1 MSTWFRWSTW
11 STFHVH
17 PLSVF
22 KWWGPCS
29 GLPVAK
35 VGQPWE
41 SKRSWGS
48 WVIRKQIKQTPKREG
63 SGGQRWAWDG
73 VSMMRYD
80 EDGPQFVASATISW
94 LFMRERP
101 STTPLTPRR
110 DARKDVVVM
119 FQETLL
125 FYTLQVWDDLRW
137 WHGRSW
143 DLGSTYCWFWRCGFS
158 NLGIVHVG
166 LKLGTPSLVY
176 PHFPTEH
183 LGAKSTIVRHTQKS

>member
-1 MSTWFRWSTW
+1 MG
-11 STFHVH
+11 
-17 PLSVF
+17 PLQR
-22 KWWGPCS
+22 
-29 GLPVAK
+29 VACGQGRSA
-35 VGQPWE
+35 VGIQAQLGQLGHTQTDQTDT
-41 SKRSWGS
+41 KTRR
-48 WVIRKQIKQTPKREG
+48 IRRTKMG
-63 SGGQRWAWDG
+63 VRWAWDG

-158 NLGIVHVG
+158 NLGIVHVVEIGYPITG
-166 LKLGTPSLVY
+166 LSSFPHWAFRGKIHHCQTHPKIIVGDLSRLSPSY
-176 PHFPTEH
+176 W
-183 LGAKSTIVRHTQKS
+183 